1 MIRFLQADELKEHP
15 KLSHTMFRDRAR
27 QFRDR
32 LKWDVT
38 VSASGEERDQ
48 YDALNP
54 LYVIWEMPDGSH
66 GGSMRFL
73 PTTGRTMV
81 NEHFLHLLDGVP
93 LQSPIIWECTRFC
106 LSASGSTRIASAL
119 MLAGSAL
126 MKGHG
131 VDHFVAVFDAP
142 MQRVYR
148 MVGASP
154 EVLGSA
160 GLGRAKTSVGLWTHT
175 PASKARL
182 LANAG
187 VSEDLV
193 NWWYQRRY
201 GPLNAVA

>member
-1 MIRFLQADELKEHP
+1 MIRFLRAADLGMHH
-15 KLSHTMFRDRAR
+15 KLSHTMFCDRAK
-27 QFRDR
+27 QFKER

-38 VSASGEERDQ
+38 VDEKGEERDQ
-48 YDALNP
+48 YDGLDP

-81 NEHFLHLLDGVP
+81 NEHFLHLLDDKPVNSP
-93 LQSPIIWECTRFC
+93 LIWECTRFC
-106 LSASGSTRIASAL
+106 LSTSANSRIASAL

-131 VDHFVAVFDAP
+131 VEHFVAVFDAP

-148 MVGASP
+148 MVGSSP

-160 GLGRAKTSVGLWTHT
+160 GEGRTKTSVGLWTHT
-175 PASKARL
+175 PEAKARL
-182 LANAG
+182 LANAH
-187 VSEDLV
+187 VSDEMV
-193 NWWYQRRY
+193 TWWYQRRF
-201 GPLNAVA
+201 GAVPNVA